1 VPDSHVGS
9 VLSDLSGR
17 RGRVT
22 GTEPDSSAMVGME
35 RTIVHA
41 EIPDAELVRYATSLR
56 SITAGTGRFTREFA
70 RYDLVPNTVAATL
83 RAPADA

>member
-1 VPDSHVGS
+1 

-22 GTEPDSSAMVGME
+22 GTEPDPSAMVGME

-41 EIPDAELVRYATSLR
+41 EIPDAELVRYATALR
-56 SITAGTGRFTREFA
+56 SITAGTGRFTRQFA
-70 RYDLVPNTVAATL
+70 RYDLVPPNVAASL
-83 RAPADA
+83 RSAKD